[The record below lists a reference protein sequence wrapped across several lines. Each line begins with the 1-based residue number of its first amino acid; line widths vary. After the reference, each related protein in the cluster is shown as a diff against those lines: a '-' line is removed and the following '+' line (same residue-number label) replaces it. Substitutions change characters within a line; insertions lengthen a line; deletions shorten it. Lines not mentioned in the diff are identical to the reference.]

1 MPDVTHEGSDPMGAL
16 TTHRGPLET
25 CPAPECQDRIIE
37 QQEDAEPGTQPTA
50 TVAGQSI
57 ALNVTGYPDVPNRW
71 GTGSIRVTGLRLD
84 YGNDRTP
91 AGRHAFI
98 TGLWI
103 NDDGQV
109 TDDPLDRYYDA
120 PDGDTSDW
128 PDWIADLTRQH
139 TPTDRAA
146 VLREAIDVARE
157 EGHRLEDE
165 QGIEVARGARSVA
178 YLLRK
183 LLVKAQPAV
192 PGGQPAR
199 ATVLH
204 EIADELQAYI
214 DRYRS
219 PSTANWTGAVAFLRR
234 LADEAQQQ
242 PAPLTPCTCR
252 QAVHALEHHGRT
264 IPTCPWCTPAPN
276 IRPNQ
281 PAGRTVDTVDTRLLG
296 TKEA

>member
-1 MPDVTHEGSDPMGAL
+1 MPETTHEGNDPMGAL

-37 QQEDAEPGTQPTA
+37 QQEDTEPGTQPTA

-84 YGNDRTP
+84 YGNTRTP
-91 AGRHAFI
+91 DGRHAFI
-98 TGLWI
+98 TGLWV

-120 PDGDTSDW
+120 PDGDTSAW
-128 PDWIADLTRQH
+128 PDWIAELARQH

-157 EGHRLEDE
+157 EGHRLEAAD
-165 QGIEVARGARSVA
+165 GIDTARGARSVA

-183 LLVKAQPAV
+183 LLVKEQQPDTRVVA
-192 PGGQPAR
+192 
-199 ATVLH
+199 
-204 EIADELQAYI
+204 
-214 DRYRS
+214 YRS
-219 PSTANWTGAVAFLRR
+219 PGTRTLYCVICARLETGWQPVTGAQVKDHTACDFCGASVLKVASRTLG
-234 LADEAQQQ
+234 EAV
-242 PAPLTPCTCR
+242 AR
-252 QAVHALEHHGRT
+252 YVQAAAASHTAE
-264 IPTCPWCTPAPN
+264 
-276 IRPNQ
+276 
-281 PAGRTVDTVDTRLLG
+281 
-296 TKEA
+296 EA